1 MSEDTATQADSVLQA
16 ERARRP
22 RWRDSSAK
30 PAPAWFQ
37 GEELDLVDAA
47 ERRQLYVAASK
58 RMGPVPWGQTLAIAF
73 VSGGLFLRGPAAW
86 HWWHAVAL
94 AVWIAGAATST
105 MLRRRN
111 IREHAR
117 TALRESADWPQRLEQ
132 ARG

>member
-1 MSEDTATQADSVLQA
+1 MSEDTADSVLQA

-22 RWRDSSAK
+22 RWRDSSAR

-47 ERRQLYVAASK
+47 ERRQLYLAASK
-58 RMGPVPWGQTLAIAF
+58 RMGPVPWAQYVLIAF
-73 VSGGLFLRGPAAW
+73 IAGGVLVRGQAAW

-94 AVWIAGAATST
+94 AMWIAGAATST

-111 IREHAR
+111 IREHGR
-117 TALRESADWPQRLEQ
+117 TALRESADWPQRLAQ